1 MTPASPV
8 AYDPETRWGI
18 SEIVY
23 AKNQPEYIP
32 LPALR
37 FDDGLVV
44 TRWKPSIWDRMLIA
58 FGGDIYLGLLTFNHP
73 LQPIIMSTNVQEVAG
88 TMAQEAA

>member
-1 MTPASPV
+1 MKPASPV

-18 SEIVY
+18 SEITY
-23 AKNQPEYIP
+23 AKDQPGYIP

-44 TRWKPSIWDRMLIA
+44 TRWDLTWKERLILL
-58 FGGDIYLGLLTFNHP
+58 FGGSVFLGLLTFNKP
-73 LQPIIMSTNVQEVAG
+73 LQPIKLSTSVQEVMG
-88 TMAQEAA
+88 LTPEETK